1 MVVIIILRFFG
12 EICFLDEAKALKNS
26 KVSGMPDIRKKVI
39 LVDDNPINL
48 KLARNTLMGK
58 YDVFTVPSA
67 EKLFELLEKTLAD
80 IILLDVMMPEMS
92 GYDAIKVLKSNP
104 RTADIPVIFLTSK
117 SDTNSELEGFIHGAV
132 DYVSKPFS
140 PQLLLKRVD
149 VHVLVESQK
158 KELEHI
164 NQNLQKLVDEKTEEI
179 QSLQSAILKTMSN
192 LVEYRDDVTGN
203 HVERSEFLLR
213 LLTEEMIRQNV
224 YSDEVRNWDFKFFP
238 QSAQLHDVGKIA
250 IKDDILL
257 KPAKL
262 TVDEFNEMKK
272 HTFFGEKVIEKI
284 QESAMES
291 VFLTHAKIMAGT
303 HHEKWDGSGYPRG
316 IAGLDIP
323 LQGRLMAIVDVYD
336 ALVSERPYKKPFSQE
351 QSLQIIKEGSGVH
364 FDPALVEIFSA
375 AVQHFPE

>member
-1 MVVIIILRFFG
+1 
-12 EICFLDEAKALKNS
+12 
-26 KVSGMPDIRKKVI
+26 MPDRKKVI

-104 RTADIPVIFLTSK
+104 RTQDIPVIFLTSK
-117 SDTNSELEGFIHGAV
+117 SDANSELEGFIQGAV

-164 NQNLQKLVDEKTEEI
+164 NQNLQHLVEEKTVEI

-192 LVEYRDDVTGN
+192 LVEYRDDITGN
-203 HVERSEFLLR
+203 HVERSELLLR
-213 LLTEEMIRQNV
+213 LLTEEMIKQNV
-224 YSDEVRNWDFKFFP
+224 YTDEIKNWDFSFFP

-250 IKDDILL
+250 IRDDILM

-284 QESAMES
+284 QESARES

-316 IAGLDIP
+316 ISGHEIP
-323 LQGRLMAIVDVYD
+323 LQGRLMALVDVYD
-336 ALVSERPYKKPFSQE
+336 ALISKRPYKDPYPHDQALE
-351 QSLQIIKEGSGVH
+351 IIRQGSGNH
-364 FDPALVEIFSA
+364 FDPALVEIFNA
-375 AVQHFPE
+375 AIQHFPE

>member
-1 MVVIIILRFFG
+1 ML
-12 EICFLDEAKALKNS
+12 ES
-26 KVSGMPDIRKKVI
+26 RKKII

-92 GYDAIKVLKSNP
+92 GYEAIKVLKSNP

-132 DYVSKPFS
+132 DYISKPFF

-149 VHVLVESQK
+149 VHILVESQK

-164 NQNLQKLVDEKTEEI
+164 NQNLQQLVYEKTEEI
-179 QSLQSAILKTMSN
+179 QELQNSILKTMSN
-192 LVEYRDDVTGN
+192 LVEYRDDVTGG
-203 HVERSEFLLR
+203 HIERSGHFLK

-224 YSDEVRNWDFKFFP
+224 YCDEAKGWDLRLFL

-250 IKDDILL
+250 IRDNILM
-257 KPAKL
+257 KPAAL
-262 TVDEFNEMKK
+262 TAEEFNEMKM
-272 HTFFGEKVIEKI
+272 HTWFGEKVIERI
-284 QESAMES
+284 QESARES

-316 IAGLDIP
+316 IAGYEIP
-323 LQGRLMAIVDVYD
+323 LQGRLLALVDVYD
-336 ALVSERPYKKPFSQE
+336 ALISERPYKKPFPPDQA
-351 QSLQIIKEGSGVH
+351 LQIIKQGSGIH
-364 FDPALVEIFSA
+364 FDPTLVEIFTA

>member
-1 MVVIIILRFFG
+1 MT
-12 EICFLDEAKALKNS
+12 ET
-26 KVSGMPDIRKKVI
+26 RKKVI

-80 IILLDVMMPEMS
+80 LILLDVMMPEMS
-92 GYDAIKVLKSNP
+92 GYDAIKVLKNNP
-104 RTADIPVIFLTSK
+104 ITANIPVIFLTSK

-158 KELEHI
+158 KELENI

-179 QSLQSAILKTMSN
+179 QNLQSAILKTMSN

-203 HVERSEFLLR
+203 HVERSELLLR

-224 YSDEVRNWDFKFFP
+224 YTDEVKNWDFRFFP

-250 IKDDILL
+250 IRDDILM

-316 IAGLDIP
+316 IAGFDIP

-336 ALVSERPYKKPFSQE
+336 ALVSERPYKKPFSQD
-351 QSLQIIKEGSGVH
+351 QSLQIIKEGSGIH
-364 FDPALVEIFSA
+364 FDPALVEIFTA
-375 AVQHFPE
+375 AIQHFPE